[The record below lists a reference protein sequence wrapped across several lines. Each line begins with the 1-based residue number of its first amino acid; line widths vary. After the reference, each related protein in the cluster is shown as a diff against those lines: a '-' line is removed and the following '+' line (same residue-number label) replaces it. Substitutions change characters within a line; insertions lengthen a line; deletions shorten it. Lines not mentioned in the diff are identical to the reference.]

1 MEGDLLSYWK
11 QIFNLKLRAYIR
23 CQTVE
28 MSNKTALYYVD
39 DMTLDKCNKLYL
51 AMHLK
56 SASLERAIKRE
67 MGERRMRRDAE
78 AA

>member
-1 MEGDLLSYWK
+1 MSY
-11 QIFNLKLRAYIR
+11 
-23 CQTVE
+23 
-28 MSNKTALYYVD
+28 KTALYYVD

-67 MGERRMRRDAE
+67 TGERRLRRDAE